1 MGDVRMLSSSKRVR
15 KERVPESERK
25 RGEEKVEALGMWL
38 THRIQIHRMTSDGL
52 LGLNNNTIHIGA
64 I

>member
-1 MGDVRMLSSSKRVR
+1 MLSSSKRVR

-25 RGEEKVEALGMWL
+25 RGGEEKVEALGMWL

>member
-1 MGDVRMLSSSKRVR
+1 MLSSSKRVR